1 MKYQSI
7 PVPKDLIKSVNTKH
21 SFDNK
26 IQIDHFNIEQYIL
39 RDDHFNNNKYDSQT
53 PSNNENNSQ
62 DGSHGELDIS
72 QHLKDLKSNKIVD
85 YEDQFILTEESY
97 THTSVSMTGLTS
109 TGTFLQGLFLH
120 YLYKTVITILCL
132 RDLYKGISTVIYLL
146 SSLQWSVQVSLQE
159 NMICRI

>member
-1 MKYQSI
+1 MNIIDS
-7 PVPKDLIKSVNTKH
+7 S
-21 SFDNK
+21 DNK
-26 IQIDHFNIEQYIL
+26 IQINHFN
-39 RDDHFNNNKYDSQT
+39 RDQSTVLNNHSNNNDCDSQT
-53 PSNNENNSQ
+53 PNNDKNNSQ